1 MMEPWEMG
9 LRMAETIPK
18 TTSTQN
24 DLLISPNRIY
34 PRSQIHASC
43 TNGGASSGICS
54 TLNVGK
60 EMAATLSNTSR
71 THRSV
76 MPPSL
81 TVRHNKL
88 TLPLKTQ
95 SRMRQEQQQA
105 MLRGLRTGDVMGQ
118 QYQQMMM
125 RGQAN
130 GMNLNPNEH
139 LRQKAIQN
147 QQRA

>member
-1 MMEPWEMG
+1 
-9 LRMAETIPK
+9 
-18 TTSTQN
+18 
-24 DLLISPNRIY
+24 
-34 PRSQIHASC
+34 
-43 TNGGASSGICS
+43 
-54 TLNVGK
+54 
-60 EMAATLSNTSR
+60 
-71 THRSV
+71 
-76 MPPSL
+76 
-81 TVRHNKL
+81 
-88 TLPLKTQ
+88 
-95 SRMRQEQQQA
+95 MRQEQQQA